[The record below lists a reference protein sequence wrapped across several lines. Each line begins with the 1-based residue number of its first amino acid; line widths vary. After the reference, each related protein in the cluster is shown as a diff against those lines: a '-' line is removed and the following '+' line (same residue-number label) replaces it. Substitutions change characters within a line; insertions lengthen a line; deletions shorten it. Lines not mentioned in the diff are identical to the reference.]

1 MRLLC
6 SLALAFL
13 LLPIVARAQ
22 LTEKI
27 TVEVVDVPV
36 YVYRDGVPVK
46 GLGRD
51 DFELFVNGRKQ
62 PFEYF
67 DVIDDAVHGSARAD
81 EVAPVVP
88 IRERRLF
95 LLVFDLAFSH
105 PGAISRAQ
113 TAALELLGNAGE
125 GDFFS
130 VATFSARRG
139 LDYVVPFTVDRLQVR
154 HAIQGLGF
162 SAARDPLGLIVG
174 PPPAFMLKLEPE
186 LPPEVFFMENA
197 AASVVTGDVVRNFN
211 RERAKRNIE
220 HQITELASIG
230 ERLAPLKGTKH
241 VVLLTPGF
249 SGNTVTDMA
258 RGRGGKPPAADSRI
272 LEQLEGMY
280 RRYQAAGV
288 FLHTLD
294 TEGIR
299 IGGDAL
305 NTQSLHLLAS
315 GTGGQV
321 ISNRNDLGVALAEL
335 VSAQRT
341 GYLLGFR
348 PRTTRSGYNKIVV
361 KVKDARGT
369 SVRYRRG
376 FSSEPV
382 PVDVSNGIYLA
393 DIILHDV
400 PQTGLNAR
408 IDALGK
414 QLILRFP
421 LQAMAA
427 QLGGGGKADVLL
439 YITDPHNTVVDFH
452 QRQIEV
458 PSLGAKVGMLTL
470 NLDLPKG
477 DYIAKAILRVGD
489 AIGYSRL
496 PFTH

>member
-1 MRLLC
+1 MRRWSL
-6 SLALAFL
+6 SLAVL
-13 LLPIVARAQ
+13 LLPLVARAQ
-22 LTEKI
+22 LAEKI

-36 YVYRDGVPVK
+36 YVYRDGMPVK
-46 GLGRD
+46 GLGRG
-51 DFELFVNGRKQ
+51 DFELFVNGRQQ

-67 DVIDDAVHGSARAD
+67 DVIDDAVQGSALAD
-81 EVAPVVP
+81 QVAPVVP
-88 IRERRLF
+88 VRERRLF

-105 PGAISRAQ
+105 PAAISRAQ
-113 TAALELLGNAGE
+113 TAALELVGHAGE

-139 LDYVVPFTVDRLQVR
+139 LDYVVPFSFDRLQVR

-162 SAARDPLGLIVG
+162 SPARDPLGLIIG
-174 PPPAFMLKLEPE
+174 PPPAFMMKVEPE
-186 LPPEVFFMENA
+186 LPPEIFYMENA
-197 AASVVTGDVVRNFN
+197 AASVATGDVQRNFG
-211 RERAKRNIE
+211 RDRTRRNIE

-249 SGNTVTDMA
+249 NGHAVTDMS
-258 RGRGGKPPAADSRI
+258 RGRGPKPPAADPRL
-272 LEQLEGMY
+272 LEQLQGMY

-288 FLHTLD
+288 FLHTMD
-294 TEGIR
+294 TAGLR

-348 PRTTRSGYNKIVV
+348 PRSARGGYNKIVV
-361 KVKDARGT
+361 KVKDPRGT
-369 SVRYRRG
+369 TVRYRRG
-376 FSSEPV
+376 FSSDPV
-382 PVDVSNGIYLA
+382 PVDVTNGIYLA

-400 PQTGLNAR
+400 PQTGLNAQ
-408 IDALGK
+408 IDALGR

-427 QLGGGGKADVLL
+427 QLGRDGKADVLL

-452 QRQIEV
+452 QRQIDV
-458 PSLGAKVGMLTL
+458 PAQGAKVGMLTL

-489 AIGYSRL
+489 SIGYSRL
-496 PFTH
+496 SFTH